1 MHFYLC
7 TAHSLCLVVCFFLVQ
22 NKLILHLMSFYL
34 QLISAAWHG
43 GYNFYCQ
50 NTHSAEEADIKVSHL
65 YTVHSFCVGVPLSF
79 DCFFDTLMGFI
90 VKL

>member
-1 MHFYLC
+1 
-7 TAHSLCLVVCFFLVQ
+7 
-22 NKLILHLMSFYL
+22 MSFYL

-50 NTHSAEEADIKVSHL
+50 NTHSAEEADIKVSH
-65 YTVHSFCVGVPLSF
+65 SFCVGVPLSF